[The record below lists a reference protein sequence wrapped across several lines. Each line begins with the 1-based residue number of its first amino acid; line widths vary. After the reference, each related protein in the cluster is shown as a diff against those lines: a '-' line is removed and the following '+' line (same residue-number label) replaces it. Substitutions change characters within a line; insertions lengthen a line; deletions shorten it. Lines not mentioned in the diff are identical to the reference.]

1 LNASTEYDL
10 IIRLQNDDA
19 AAFDALYEQYHH
31 AIYFNVL
38 KLLRDESGAE
48 DIVQEVFIALWEKR
62 KEINP
67 TGVANWLFVVSYNRS
82 VAWLKQRLRQSLI
95 VDQSTIL
102 AAVPEINELHTEER
116 LNKLQEALAQLS
128 PQRRKVFELCKMQG
142 KSYEE
147 TARELQLSRH
157 TVKEYLSA
165 AVTGIKEY
173 LQQHYRQEMVILLLV
188 AGGWLLATGYWVL
201 AASDW

>member
-1 LNASTEYDL
+1 MNASTEYDL